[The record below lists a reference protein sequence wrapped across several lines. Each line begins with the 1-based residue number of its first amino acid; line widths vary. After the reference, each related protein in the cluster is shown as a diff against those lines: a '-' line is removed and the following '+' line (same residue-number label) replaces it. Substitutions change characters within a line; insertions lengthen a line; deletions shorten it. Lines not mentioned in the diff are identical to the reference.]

1 MSGYEIKK
9 KKKPLKKLSLYKM
22 PSSEQYADIVNVK
35 LSTIMDA
42 STASA
47 PEWAPSTARKDWK
60 SLGSLTPYYWTI
72 SYW

>member
-1 MSGYEIKK
+1 MKLKK

-47 PEWAPSTARKDWK
+47 PE
-60 SLGSLTPYYWTI
+60 
-72 SYW
+72 